1 MQSNPAK
8 VRTAIRRIVMCAAM
22 TAMSIV
28 LCRFL
33 GISPANSA
41 FRIEIGFL
49 PIAVVAMLYGP
60 VWAGAAYGASDLIG
74 AAVTTGINPF
84 ITLCKVLFGLLM
96 GFAFKG
102 KRRGIVFTALF
113 FVITGI
119 VVDILCMAPIFV
131 HYFGYTAEAAFY
143 TRAITALVNVPV
155 RIALYYLTERTMGAR
170 IRKFAPKGSEK

>member
-1 MQSNPAK
+1 MQSRPAK

-33 GISPANSA
+33 GFSPANSA

-49 PIAVVAMLYGP
+49 PIAIVGMLYGP

-84 ITLCKVLFGLLM
+84 ITLCKILFGTLM

-102 KRRGIVFTALF
+102 KKRGLPFCTAF

-119 VVDILCMAPIFV
+119 IVDVICMAPIFV
-131 HYFGYTAEAAFY
+131 HYFGYTAETAFY
-143 TRAITALVNVPV
+143 TRAITAAVNVPV
-155 RIALYYLTERTMGAR
+155 RIVLYFLTERTMGER
-170 IRKFAPKGSEK
+170 IRKFAPKRSEK

>member
-1 MQSNPAK
+1 MHSRSSK

-33 GISPANSA
+33 GFSPANSA

-49 PIAVVAMLYGP
+49 PIAVVGMLYGP

-84 ITLCKVLFGLLM
+84 ITLCKVLFGVLM
-96 GFAFKG
+96 GFAFKR
-102 KRRGIVFTALF
+102 KPRGIIYCTAF
-113 FVITGI
+113 FVIAGA

-131 HYFGYTAEAAFY
+131 HYFGYTTEAAFY
-143 TRAITALVNVPV
+143 TRAISTAVNVPV
-155 RIALYYLTERTMGAR
+155 RIALFYLTERTMGAR
-170 IRKFAPKGSEK
+170 IRKFAPKGTN

>member
-49 PIAVVAMLYGP
+49 PIAVVAMLYDFHC
-60 VWAGAAYGASDLIG
+60 VNILS
-74 AAVTTGINPF
+74 
-84 ITLCKVLFGLLM
+84 KLFN
-96 GFAFKG
+96 
-102 KRRGIVFTALF
+102 
-113 FVITGI
+113 
-119 VVDILCMAPIFV
+119 DIHV
-131 HYFGYTAEAAFY
+131 
-143 TRAITALVNVPV
+143 
-155 RIALYYLTERTMGAR
+155 
-170 IRKFAPKGSEK
+170 

>member
-1 MQSNPAK
+1 MQSRPAK

-33 GISPANSA
+33 GFSPANSA

-49 PIAVVAMLYGP
+49 PIAIVGMLYGP

-84 ITLCKVLFGLLM
+84 ITLCKILFGTLM

-102 KRRGIVFTALF
+102 RPRGIIYCTAF
-113 FVITGI
+113 FVIAGI
-119 VVDILCMAPIFV
+119 VVDILCMSPIFV

-143 TRAITALVNVPV
+143 TRTVSTAVNLPV
-155 RIALYYLTERTMGAR
+155 RIALFYLTERTMGER
-170 IRKFAPKGSEK
+170 IRKFAPKRSEK

>member
-1 MQSNPAK
+1 MQTKPAK

-22 TAMSIV
+22 TAMSVV

-49 PIAVVAMLYGP
+49 PIAVIGMLFGP

-84 ITLCKVLFGLLM
+84 ITLCKVLFGVMLIFR
-96 GFAFKG
+96 FARKAQ
-102 KRRGIVFTALF
+102 KNW
-113 FVITGI
+113 
-119 VVDILCMAPIFV
+119 V
-131 HYFGYTAEAAFY
+131 HEQ
-143 TRAITALVNVPV
+143 
-155 RIALYYLTERTMGAR
+155 
-170 IRKFAPKGSEK
+170 K